1 MLVSSLSDVIS
12 DGRRG
17 RRGIDA
23 DYFLYSVFK
32 EPAIAGRA
40 PLGPSRAKRRSLRPA
55 RVTPWTAVRVPL
67 SEARTLVR
75 HRRPCQAPGA

>member
-1 MLVSSLSDVIS
+1 MSLSDVIS

-32 EPAIAGRA
+32 EPAFDGRA
-40 PLGPSRAKRRSLRPA
+40 PPWAEPLLVPPAATCPHHAVDSCPRSAGRSENSSAPA
-55 RVTPWTAVRVPL
+55 AALSTPR
-67 SEARTLVR
+67 
-75 HRRPCQAPGA
+75 G